1 MAKVIHCSKVV
12 PDSGCPHAIH
22 GATEEEVLKNAG
34 EHAKEHGIVEATPEL
49 IERLKSFI
57 EDE

>member
-1 MAKVIHCSKVV
+1 MSKVIRCSKVV
-12 PDSGCPHAIH
+12 PESGCPHSIR

-34 EHAKEHGIVEATPEL
+34 EHAKEHGIVQVTPEL

>member
-12 PDSGCPHAIH
+12 PDSGCPHAIR
-22 GATEEEVLKNAG
+22 GATEEEVLRNAG